1 MMPTYPQLLSPTY
14 EPHVYSASWQ
24 KQYVAQFFTLESGE
38 KNGNSATYRCRLHPE
53 APVFKA
59 HFPGFPVLP
68 GVLTLKMVVDAI
80 NASQFFSTQT
90 LTVQSIGNAK
100 YLAVVNPQETQEVE
114 ISVTLK
120 AEKNADEPAVFQ
132 FKATVQNGETRF
144 ATFSFSCTAADF
156 ITVGVEENEVCA
168 VIPTYQ
174 NAKTLLKVVADV
186 HRVVDTVFVV
196 DDGSNDGTAALL
208 DKATGNE
215 RPEKVLTHPKNCG
228 KGAALKTGLTYA
240 RQQGFR
246 YAVTV
251 DADGQHRADDIPALL
266 KAVEEEPDAL
276 AIGSRGLQHENMP
289 AKSTFANRFSN
300 FWFALQTLQR
310 LPDTQSGLRVY
321 PLRCLHGLRWMS
333 ARYEAELTLLVFSAW
348 AGVKLLPVPVSVYY
362 PPRDQRVTHFR
373 PGRDFTRI
381 SVLNTLLC
389 FLMVVY
395 GWPRIFADRLQGVSK
410 ACFVSRELFTLTS
423 CQIW

>member
-1 MMPTYPQLLSPTY
+1 MSLTSIL
-14 EPHVYSASWQ
+14 PHGK

-114 ISVTLK
+114 ISVALK
-120 AEKNADEPAVFQ
+120 AEKNADELTVFQ

-174 NAKTLLKVVADV
+174 NTKTLLKVVADV

-395 GWPRIFADRLQGVSK
+395 GWPRIFCRQIARGVK
-410 ACFVSRELFTLTS
+410 GVFRK
-423 CQIW
+423 

>member
-1 MMPTYPQLLSPTY
+1 MSLTSIL
-14 EPHVYSASWQ
+14 PHGK
-24 KQYVAQFFTLESGE
+24 KQYVAQFFTLEAGE

-100 YLAVVNPQETQEVE
+100 YLAVINPQETQEVE
-114 ISVTLK
+114 ISVTQK

-156 ITVGVEENEVCA
+156 IMVGVEENEVCA

-321 PLRCLHGLRWMS
+321 PLRRLHGLRWMS

-395 GWPRIFADRLQGVSK
+395 GWPRIFCRQIARGVK
-410 ACFVSRELFTLTS
+410 GVFRK
-423 CQIW
+423 

>member
-1 MMPTYPQLLSPTY
+1 MILTSIL
-14 EPHVYSASWQ
+14 PHGK

-114 ISVTLK
+114 ISVALK

-215 RPEKVLTHPKNCG
+215 HPEKVLTHPKNCG

-321 PLRCLHGLRWMS
+321 PLRRLHGLRWMS

-395 GWPRIFADRLQGVSK
+395 GWPRIFCRQIARGVK
-410 ACFVSRELFTLTS
+410 GVFCK
-423 CQIW
+423 

>member
-1 MMPTYPQLLSPTY
+1 MSLTSIL
-14 EPHVYSASWQ
+14 PHGK

-114 ISVTLK
+114 ISVALK

-156 ITVGVEENEVCA
+156 ITVGVEESEVCA

-321 PLRCLHGLRWMS
+321 PLQRLHGLRWMS

-395 GWPRIFADRLQGVSK
+395 GWPRIFCRQIARGVK
-410 ACFVSRELFTLTS
+410 GVFRK
-423 CQIW
+423 

>member
-1 MMPTYPQLLSPTY
+1 MSLTSIL
-14 EPHVYSASWQ
+14 PHGK
-24 KQYVAQFFTLESGE
+24 KQYVAQFFTLEAGE

-114 ISVTLK
+114 ISVALK

-321 PLRCLHGLRWMS
+321 PLRRLHGMHWMS

-395 GWPRIFADRLQGVSK
+395 GWPRIFCRQIARGVK
-410 ACFVSRELFTLTS
+410 GVFRK
-423 CQIW
+423 

>member
-1 MMPTYPQLLSPTY
+1 MSLTSIL
-14 EPHVYSASWQ
+14 PHGK
-24 KQYVAQFFTLESGE
+24 KQYVAQFFTLEAGE

-114 ISVTLK
+114 ISVALK

-251 DADGQHRADDIPALL
+251 DADGQHRADGIPALL

-310 LPDTQSGLRVY
+310 LPDTQSGLRIY
-321 PLRCLHGLRWMS
+321 PLRRLHGLRWMS

-395 GWPRIFADRLQGVSK
+395 GWPRIFCRQIARGVK
-410 ACFVSRELFTLTS
+410 GVFRK
-423 CQIW
+423 

>member
-1 MMPTYPQLLSPTY
+1 MSLTSIL
-14 EPHVYSASWQ
+14 PHGK
-24 KQYVAQFFTLESGE
+24 KQYVAQFFTLEAGE

-114 ISVTLK
+114 ISVTQK
-120 AEKNADEPAVFQ
+120 AEKNADKPAVFQ

-266 KAVEEEPDAL
+266 QAVEEEPDAL

-321 PLRCLHGLRWMS
+321 PLRHLHGLRWMS

-395 GWPRIFADRLQGVSK
+395 GWPRIFCRQIARGVK
-410 ACFVSRELFTLTS
+410 GVFRK
-423 CQIW
+423 

>member
-1 MMPTYPQLLSPTY
+1 MSLTSIL
-14 EPHVYSASWQ
+14 PHGK
-24 KQYVAQFFTLESGE
+24 KQYVAQFFTLEAGE

-80 NASQFFSTQT
+80 NASQFFSTQM

-114 ISVTLK
+114 ISVALK

-132 FKATVQNGETRF
+132 FKATVQNRETRF
-144 ATFSFSCTAADF
+144 ATFSFSCTAANF

-208 DKATGNE
+208 DKATGSE

-321 PLRCLHGLRWMS
+321 PLRRLHGLRWMS

-395 GWPRIFADRLQGVSK
+395 GWPRIFCRQIARGVK
-410 ACFVSRELFTLTS
+410 GVFRK
-423 CQIW
+423 

>member
-1 MMPTYPQLLSPTY
+1 MSLTSIL
-14 EPHVYSASWQ
+14 PHGK
-24 KQYVAQFFTLESGE
+24 KQYVAQFFTLEAGE

-114 ISVTLK
+114 ISVALK

-174 NAKTLLKVVADV
+174 NAKTLLQVVADV

-208 DKATGNE
+208 DKATGSE

-251 DADGQHRADDIPALL
+251 DADGQHRANDIPALL

-310 LPDTQSGLRVY
+310 LPDTQSGLRIY

-395 GWPRIFADRLQGVSK
+395 GWPRIFCRQIARGVK
-410 ACFVSRELFTLTS
+410 GVFRK
-423 CQIW
+423 

>member
-1 MMPTYPQLLSPTY
+1 MSLTSIL
-14 EPHVYSASWQ
+14 PHGK
-24 KQYVAQFFTLESGE
+24 KQYVAQFFTLEAGE
-38 KNGNSATYRCRLHPE
+38 KNGLSATYRCRLHPE

-114 ISVTLK
+114 ISVALK
-120 AEKNADEPAVFQ
+120 AEKNADKPAVFQ

-251 DADGQHRADDIPALL
+251 DADGQHRANDIPALL

-321 PLRCLHGLRWMS
+321 PLRRLHGLRWMS

-395 GWPRIFADRLQGVSK
+395 GWPRIFCRQIARGVK
-410 ACFVSRELFTLTS
+410 GVFRK
-423 CQIW
+423 

>member
-1 MMPTYPQLLSPTY
+1 MSLTSIL
-14 EPHVYSASWQ
+14 PHGK

-90 LTVQSIGNAK
+90 LMVQSIGNAK

-114 ISVTLK
+114 ISVALK
-120 AEKNADEPAVFQ
+120 AEKNADEPTVFQ

-156 ITVGVEENEVCA
+156 MTVGVEENEVCA

-321 PLRCLHGLRWMS
+321 PLRRLHGLRWMS

-395 GWPRIFADRLQGVSK
+395 GWPRIFCRQIARGVK
-410 ACFVSRELFTLTS
+410 GVFRK
-423 CQIW
+423 

>member
-1 MMPTYPQLLSPTY
+1 MSLTSIL
-14 EPHVYSASWQ
+14 PHGK
-24 KQYVAQFFTLESGE
+24 KQYVAQFFTLEAGE

-80 NASQFFSTQT
+80 NASQFFSTQM

-114 ISVTLK
+114 ISVALK

-321 PLRCLHGLRWMS
+321 PLRRLHGLRWMS

-395 GWPRIFADRLQGVSK
+395 GWPRIFCRQIARGVK
-410 ACFVSRELFTLTS
+410 GVFCK
-423 CQIW
+423 

>member
-1 MMPTYPQLLSPTY
+1 MSLTSIL
-14 EPHVYSASWQ
+14 PHGK

-114 ISVTLK
+114 ISVALK
-120 AEKNADEPAVFQ
+120 AEKNADKPAVFQ

-144 ATFSFSCTAADF
+144 ATFSFSCTATDF

-276 AIGSRGLQHENMP
+276 AIGSRELQHENMP

-310 LPDTQSGLRVY
+310 LPDTQSGLRIY
-321 PLRCLHGLRWMS
+321 PLRRLHGLRWMS

-395 GWPRIFADRLQGVSK
+395 GWPRIFCRQIARGVK
-410 ACFVSRELFTLTS
+410 GVFRK
-423 CQIW
+423 

>member
-1 MMPTYPQLLSPTY
+1 MSLTSIL
-14 EPHVYSASWQ
+14 PHGK

-114 ISVTLK
+114 ISVALK

-300 FWFALQTLQR
+300 FWFALQTFQR

-321 PLRCLHGLRWMS
+321 PLRRLHGLRWMS

-395 GWPRIFADRLQGVSK
+395 GWPRIFCRQIARGVK
-410 ACFVSRELFTLTS
+410 GVFRK
-423 CQIW
+423 

>member
-1 MMPTYPQLLSPTY
+1 MSLTSIL
-14 EPHVYSASWQ
+14 PHGK
-24 KQYVAQFFTLESGE
+24 KQYVAQFFTLETGE

-114 ISVTLK
+114 ISVALK

-174 NAKTLLKVVADV
+174 NAKTLLQVVADV

-208 DKATGNE
+208 NKATGNE

-395 GWPRIFADRLQGVSK
+395 GWPRIFCRQIARGVK
-410 ACFVSRELFTLTS
+410 GVFRK
-423 CQIW
+423 

>member
-1 MMPTYPQLLSPTY
+1 MSLTSIL
-14 EPHVYSASWQ
+14 PHGK

-114 ISVTLK
+114 ISVALK

-174 NAKTLLKVVADV
+174 NAKTLLQVVADV

-321 PLRCLHGLRWMS
+321 PLRRLHGLRWMS

-395 GWPRIFADRLQGVSK
+395 GWPRIFCRQIARGVK
-410 ACFVSRELFTLTS
+410 GVFCK
-423 CQIW
+423 

>member
-1 MMPTYPQLLSPTY
+1 MSLTSIL
-14 EPHVYSASWQ
+14 PHGK

-114 ISVTLK
+114 ISVALK

-174 NAKTLLKVVADV
+174 NAKTLLKVVVDV

-321 PLRCLHGLRWMS
+321 PLRYLHGLRWMS

-395 GWPRIFADRLQGVSK
+395 GWPRIFCRQIARGVK
-410 ACFVSRELFTLTS
+410 GVFRK
-423 CQIW
+423 

>member
-1 MMPTYPQLLSPTY
+1 MSLTSIL
-14 EPHVYSASWQ
+14 PHGK

-114 ISVTLK
+114 ISVALK

-144 ATFSFSCTAADF
+144 ATFSFSCTAANF

-276 AIGSRGLQHENMP
+276 AIGCRGLQHENMP

-321 PLRCLHGLRWMS
+321 PLRRLHGLRWMS

-395 GWPRIFADRLQGVSK
+395 GWPRIFCRQIARGVK
-410 ACFVSRELFTLTS
+410 GVFRK
-423 CQIW
+423 

>member
-1 MMPTYPQLLSPTY
+1 MSLTSIL
-14 EPHVYSASWQ
+14 PHGK

-38 KNGNSATYRCRLHPE
+38 RNGNSATYRCRLHPE

-114 ISVTLK
+114 ISVALK

-156 ITVGVEENEVCA
+156 MTVGVEENEVCA

-321 PLRCLHGLRWMS
+321 PLQRLHGLRWMS

-395 GWPRIFADRLQGVSK
+395 GWPRIFCRQIARGVK
-410 ACFVSRELFTLTS
+410 GVFRK
-423 CQIW
+423 

>member
-1 MMPTYPQLLSPTY
+1 MSLTSIL
-14 EPHVYSASWQ
+14 PHGK

-114 ISVTLK
+114 ISVALK

-156 ITVGVEENEVCA
+156 MTVGVEENEVCA

-174 NAKTLLKVVADV
+174 NAKTLLQVVADV

-310 LPDTQSGLRVY
+310 LPDTQSGLRIY
-321 PLRCLHGLRWMS
+321 PLRYLHGLRWMS

-395 GWPRIFADRLQGVSK
+395 GWPRIFCRQIARGVK
-410 ACFVSRELFTLTS
+410 GVFRK
-423 CQIW
+423 

>member
-1 MMPTYPQLLSPTY
+1 MSLTSIL
-14 EPHVYSASWQ
+14 PHGK
-24 KQYVAQFFTLESGE
+24 KQYVAQFFTLEAGE

-80 NASQFFSTQT
+80 NASQFFTTQT

-114 ISVTLK
+114 ISVALK

-144 ATFSFSCTAADF
+144 ATFSFSCTATDF
-156 ITVGVEENEVCA
+156 ITVSVEENEVCA

-310 LPDTQSGLRVY
+310 LPDTQSGLRIY
-321 PLRCLHGLRWMS
+321 PLRRLHGLRWMS

-395 GWPRIFADRLQGVSK
+395 GWPRIFCRQIARGVK
-410 ACFVSRELFTLTS
+410 GVFCK
-423 CQIW
+423 

>member
-1 MMPTYPQLLSPTY
+1 MSLTSIL
-14 EPHVYSASWQ
+14 PHGK

-59 HFPGFPVLP
+59 HFPGFPILP

-90 LTVQSIGNAK
+90 LMVQSIGNAK

-120 AEKNADEPAVFQ
+120 AEKNADELAVFQ

-321 PLRCLHGLRWMS
+321 PLRRLHGLRWMS

-395 GWPRIFADRLQGVSK
+395 GWPRIFCRQIARGVK
-410 ACFVSRELFTLTS
+410 GVFCK
-423 CQIW
+423 

>member
-1 MMPTYPQLLSPTY
+1 MSLTSIL
-14 EPHVYSASWQ
+14 PHGK

-80 NASQFFSTQT
+80 NASQFFSTKT

-114 ISVTLK
+114 ISVALK

-321 PLRCLHGLRWMS
+321 PLQRLHGLRWMS

-395 GWPRIFADRLQGVSK
+395 GWPRIFFRQIARGVK
-410 ACFVSRELFTLTS
+410 GVFRK
-423 CQIW
+423 

>member
-1 MMPTYPQLLSPTY
+1 MSLTSIL
-14 EPHVYSASWQ
+14 PHGK
-24 KQYVAQFFTLESGE
+24 KQYVAQFFTLEAGG

-114 ISVTLK
+114 ISVALK

-215 RPEKVLTHPKNCG
+215 RPEKVLTHAKNQG
-228 KGAALKTGLTYA
+228 KGAALKTGLTFA
-240 RQQGFR
+240 RQQGFH

-251 DADGQHRADDIPALL
+251 DADGQHRANDIPALL

-276 AIGSRGLQHENMP
+276 VIGSRGLQHENMP

-321 PLRCLHGLRWMS
+321 PLRRLHGLRWMS

-348 AGVKLLPVPVSVYY
+348 AGVKLLPIPVSVYY

-395 GWPRIFADRLQGVSK
+395 GWPRIFCRQIARDVKGVFRK
-410 ACFVSRELFTLTS
+410 
-423 CQIW
+423 

>member
-1 MMPTYPQLLSPTY
+1 MSLTSIL
-14 EPHVYSASWQ
+14 PHGK

-114 ISVTLK
+114 ISVALK
-120 AEKNADEPAVFQ
+120 AEKNADKPAVFQ

-215 RPEKVLTHPKNCG
+215 RPEKVLTNPKNCG

-321 PLRCLHGLRWMS
+321 PLRRLHGLRWMS

-395 GWPRIFADRLQGVSK
+395 GWPRIFCRQIARGVK
-410 ACFVSRELFTLTS
+410 GVFRK
-423 CQIW
+423 

>member
-1 MMPTYPQLLSPTY
+1 MSLTSIL
-14 EPHVYSASWQ
+14 PHGK
-24 KQYVAQFFTLESGE
+24 KQYVAQFFTLEAGE

-114 ISVTLK
+114 ISVALK
-120 AEKNADEPAVFQ
+120 AEKNADEPAIFQ
-132 FKATVQNGETRF
+132 FKASVQNGETRF

-266 KAVEEEPDAL
+266 KAVEEEPDTI

-310 LPDTQSGLRVY
+310 LPDTQSGLRIY
-321 PLRCLHGLRWMS
+321 PLQRLHGLRWMS

-395 GWPRIFADRLQGVSK
+395 GWPRIFCRQIARGVK
-410 ACFVSRELFTLTS
+410 GGFCK
-423 CQIW
+423 

>member
-1 MMPTYPQLLSPTY
+1 MSLTSIL
-14 EPHVYSASWQ
+14 PHGK
-24 KQYVAQFFTLESGE
+24 KQYVAQFFTLEAGE

-114 ISVTLK
+114 ISVALK

-144 ATFSFSCTAADF
+144 ATFSFSCTAANF

-208 DKATGNE
+208 DKATGSE

-310 LPDTQSGLRVY
+310 LPDTQSGLRIY
-321 PLRCLHGLRWMS
+321 PLRRLHGLRWMS

-389 FLMVVY
+389 FIMVVY
-395 GWPRIFADRLQGVSK
+395 GWPRIFCRQIARGVK
-410 ACFVSRELFTLTS
+410 GVFCK
-423 CQIW
+423 

>member
-1 MMPTYPQLLSPTY
+1 MSLTSIL
-14 EPHVYSASWQ
+14 PHGK

-114 ISVTLK
+114 ISVALK

-174 NAKTLLKVVADV
+174 NAKTLLQVVADV

-251 DADGQHRADDIPALL
+251 DADGQHRADDISALL

-321 PLRCLHGLRWMS
+321 PLRRLHGLHWMS
-333 ARYEAELTLLVFSAW
+333 ARYEAELTLLVFSVW

-395 GWPRIFADRLQGVSK
+395 GWPRIFCRQIARGVK
-410 ACFVSRELFTLTS
+410 GVFRK
-423 CQIW
+423 

>member
-1 MMPTYPQLLSPTY
+1 MSLTSIL
-14 EPHVYSASWQ
+14 PHGK
-24 KQYVAQFFTLESGE
+24 KQYVAQFFTLEAGE

-53 APVFKA
+53 ASVFKA

-114 ISVTLK
+114 ISVALK
-120 AEKNADEPAVFQ
+120 AEKNADEPAIFQ
-132 FKATVQNGETRF
+132 FKATVQNSETRF

-321 PLRCLHGLRWMS
+321 PLRRLHGLRWMS

-395 GWPRIFADRLQGVSK
+395 GWPRIFCRQIARGVK
-410 ACFVSRELFTLTS
+410 GVFCK
-423 CQIW
+423 

>member
-1 MMPTYPQLLSPTY
+1 MSLTSIL
-14 EPHVYSASWQ
+14 PHGK

-114 ISVTLK
+114 ISVALK
-120 AEKNADEPAVFQ
+120 AEKNADELTVFQ

-196 DDGSNDGTAALL
+196 DDGSNDSTAALL

-321 PLRCLHGLRWMS
+321 PLRRLHGLRWMS

-395 GWPRIFADRLQGVSK
+395 GWPRIFCRQIARGVIGVFRK
-410 ACFVSRELFTLTS
+410 
-423 CQIW
+423 

>member
-1 MMPTYPQLLSPTY
+1 MSLTSIL
-14 EPHVYSASWQ
+14 PHGK
-24 KQYVAQFFTLESGE
+24 KQYVAQFFTLEAGE

-114 ISVTLK
+114 ISVALK

-144 ATFSFSCTAADF
+144 ATFSFSCTAADI

-246 YAVTV
+246 YAVTM
-251 DADGQHRADDIPALL
+251 DADGQHRANDIPALL

-276 AIGSRGLQHENMP
+276 VIGSRGLQHENMP

-321 PLRCLHGLRWMS
+321 PLRRLHGLRWMS

-395 GWPRIFADRLQGVSK
+395 GWPRIFCRQIARGVK
-410 ACFVSRELFTLTS
+410 GVFHK
-423 CQIW
+423 

>member
-1 MMPTYPQLLSPTY
+1 MSLTSIL
-14 EPHVYSASWQ
+14 PHGK

-59 HFPGFPVLP
+59 HFPGFPILP

-114 ISVTLK
+114 ISVALK
-120 AEKNADEPAVFQ
+120 AEKIADEPAVFQ

-321 PLRCLHGLRWMS
+321 PLRRLHGLRWMS

-395 GWPRIFADRLQGVSK
+395 GWPRIFCRQIARGVK
-410 ACFVSRELFTLTS
+410 GVFRK
-423 CQIW
+423 

>member
-1 MMPTYPQLLSPTY
+1 MSLTSIL
-14 EPHVYSASWQ
+14 PHGK

-59 HFPGFPVLP
+59 HFPGFPILP

-114 ISVTLK
+114 ISVALK

-321 PLRCLHGLRWMS
+321 PLRRLHGLRWMS

-381 SVLNTLLC
+381 SMFNTLLC

-395 GWPRIFADRLQGVSK
+395 GWPRIFCRQIARGVK
-410 ACFVSRELFTLTS
+410 GVFRK
-423 CQIW
+423 

>member
-1 MMPTYPQLLSPTY
+1 MSLTSIL
-14 EPHVYSASWQ
+14 PHGK
-24 KQYVAQFFTLESGE
+24 KQYVAQFFTLEAGE

-114 ISVTLK
+114 ISVALK

-144 ATFSFSCTAADF
+144 ATFSFSCTAADI

-251 DADGQHRADDIPALL
+251 DADGQHRANDIPALL

-310 LPDTQSGLRVY
+310 LPDTQSGLRIY
-321 PLRCLHGLRWMS
+321 PLRGLHGLRWMS

-381 SVLNTLLC
+381 SMLNTLLC

-395 GWPRIFADRLQGVSK
+395 GWPRIFCRQIARGVK
-410 ACFVSRELFTLTS
+410 GVFRK
-423 CQIW
+423 

>member
-1 MMPTYPQLLSPTY
+1 MSLTSIL
-14 EPHVYSASWQ
+14 PHGK

-59 HFPGFPVLP
+59 PFPGFPVLP

-114 ISVTLK
+114 ISVALK

-251 DADGQHRADDIPALL
+251 DADGQHRADDIPTLL

-300 FWFALQTLQR
+300 FWFALQTFQR

-321 PLRCLHGLRWMS
+321 PLRRLHGLRWMS

-395 GWPRIFADRLQGVSK
+395 GWPRIFCRQIARGVK
-410 ACFVSRELFTLTS
+410 GVFCK
-423 CQIW
+423 

>member
-1 MMPTYPQLLSPTY
+1 MSLTSIL
-14 EPHVYSASWQ
+14 PHGK
-24 KQYVAQFFTLESGE
+24 KQYVAQFFTLEAGE

-90 LTVQSIGNAK
+90 LMVQSIGNAK

-114 ISVTLK
+114 ISVALK

-156 ITVGVEENEVCA
+156 MTVGVEENEVCA

-276 AIGSRGLQHENMP
+276 AIGSRRLQHENMP

-321 PLRCLHGLRWMS
+321 PLRRLHGLRWMS
-333 ARYEAELTLLVFSAW
+333 ARYEAELTLLAFSAW

-395 GWPRIFADRLQGVSK
+395 GWPRIFCRQIARGVK
-410 ACFVSRELFTLTS
+410 GVFCK
-423 CQIW
+423 

>member
-1 MMPTYPQLLSPTY
+1 MSLTSIL
-14 EPHVYSASWQ
+14 PHGK

-80 NASQFFSTQT
+80 NASKFFSTQT

-114 ISVTLK
+114 ISVALK

-132 FKATVQNGETRF
+132 FKATVQNSETRF

-156 ITVGVEENEVCA
+156 MTVGVEENEVCA

-321 PLRCLHGLRWMS
+321 PLRRLHGLRWMS

-395 GWPRIFADRLQGVSK
+395 GWPRIFCRQIARGVK
-410 ACFVSRELFTLTS
+410 GVFRK
-423 CQIW
+423 

>member
-1 MMPTYPQLLSPTY
+1 MSLTSIL
-14 EPHVYSASWQ
+14 PHGK
-24 KQYVAQFFTLESGE
+24 KQYVAQFFTLEAGE

-114 ISVTLK
+114 ISVALK
-120 AEKNADEPAVFQ
+120 AEKNADKPAVFQ

-276 AIGSRGLQHENMP
+276 VIGSRGLQHENMP

-321 PLRCLHGLRWMS
+321 PLRRLHGLRWMS

-348 AGVKLLPVPVSVYY
+348 AGVKLLPIPVSVYY

-395 GWPRIFADRLQGVSK
+395 GWPRIFCRQIARGVK
-410 ACFVSRELFTLTS
+410 GVFRK
-423 CQIW
+423 

>member
-1 MMPTYPQLLSPTY
+1 MSLTSIL
-14 EPHVYSASWQ
+14 PHGK

-114 ISVTLK
+114 ISVALK
-120 AEKNADEPAVFQ
+120 AEKNADKPAVFQ

-156 ITVGVEENEVCA
+156 ITVGVKENEVCA

-174 NAKTLLKVVADV
+174 NAKTLLQVVADV

-321 PLRCLHGLRWMS
+321 PLRRLHGLRWMS

-395 GWPRIFADRLQGVSK
+395 GWPRIFCRQIARGVK
-410 ACFVSRELFTLTS
+410 GVFRK
-423 CQIW
+423 

>member
-1 MMPTYPQLLSPTY
+1 MSLTSIL
-14 EPHVYSASWQ
+14 PHGK
-24 KQYVAQFFTLESGE
+24 KQYVTQFFTLESGE

-114 ISVTLK
+114 ISVALK

-156 ITVGVEENEVCA
+156 MTVGVEENEVCA

-321 PLRCLHGLRWMS
+321 PLRRLHGLRWMS

-381 SVLNTLLC
+381 SMLNTLLC

-395 GWPRIFADRLQGVSK
+395 GWPKIFCRQIARGVIGVFRK
-410 ACFVSRELFTLTS
+410 
-423 CQIW
+423 